1 MKATSD
7 EGRKHPSVLSF
18 STWFVPRWSLHPFVG
33 RCDITLH
40 FPGVRC
46 GLLQRKVDKI
56 ATMDRASESPQN
68 AGECDEAIARGGKRP
83 RVVAASASTANAA
96 ASASCDVGKVGPIVN
111 DVLHGVSSMTAL
123 AIVDEPSHKMRRME
137 SDDEEEVEKERP
149 FAPQL
154 ADYLAPDG
162 TVVYRPRP
170 EWFGA
175 VTDPIDE
182 EDGSHSQDN
191 GIYDENLTDEAP
203 GPVSAPDN
211 GLLPV
216 GSFQDFAASNMPVDA
231 AESGGGTESLRNEEN
246 DNESTGTAVPVD
258 EEGNISFTEA
268 SETLVHNGTEDDE
281 ESTGREAAE
290 SNSRVRPTTFG
301 RDFDFA
307 LHVAIREN
315 ATTAALELLAV
326 GAPVDMENAKGVT
339 PLILAA
345 QKGNLVL
352 VKALLQRG
360 ASASST
366 TVNGTTA
373 VLQAAHFGHLQII
386 RVLLQA
392 GGSRLIELANY
403 NHTTPLMRAAQEGH
417 TRVVRYLLSKGA
429 LVNRR
434 NRVHMTALMLAS
446 QRGHADICK
455 LLIEYR
461 ADLDAMTE
469 QDSTSLLL
477 ACKRSHLEVVRV
489 LVTAGCELWVRDQRG
504 RTAREAA
511 ERRQLKEM
519 AYILD
524 PLIQIHLMRLEARRK
539 RSWALVR
546 MGTLLQQERAR
557 IPFDHHVTN
566 TSIHQLLPSLDGQ
579 NLPAHLAQ
587 SSTQALIRAMALPG
601 PLIQAIAQFA
611 PIPNIWDKRIT
622 LLTKQCLVNA
632 DAAVM
637 SGLDLVDE
645 ILEDGGFL
653 EACDAAQVLPP
664 PNFASWVRI

>member
-1 MKATSD
+1 
-7 EGRKHPSVLSF
+7 
-18 STWFVPRWSLHPFVG
+18 
-33 RCDITLH
+33 
-40 FPGVRC
+40 
-46 GLLQRKVDKI
+46 
-56 ATMDRASESPQN
+56 MDHGSGIPQN
-68 AGECDEAIARGGKRP
+68 AGMSDEAIARGGKRP
-83 RVVAASASTANAA
+83 RAAAASALTANAA
-96 ASASCDVGKVGPIVN
+96 ASASCDVGNEGPIVN
-111 DVLHGVSSMTAL
+111 DVLHDVSSMTTL

-137 SDDEEEVEKERP
+137 SDEEEVEKERP

-154 ADYLAPDG
+154 ADYLAPNG

-170 EWFGA
+170 EWVGG

-182 EDGSHSQDN
+182 EDSSHSQDD
-191 GIYDENLTDEAP
+191 GIDDENLTDEAQ

-231 AESGGGTESLRNEEN
+231 AESGGGTENLQNEEA
-246 DNESTGTAVPVD
+246 DDESTGTAVPVD
-258 EEGNISFTEA
+258 EEANISFTEA
-268 SETLVHNGTEDDE
+268 SETLVHNGTADE
-281 ESTGREAAE
+281 ESTSREAEE
-290 SNSRVRPTTFG
+290 SNPRVRPTTFG

-546 MGTLLQQERAR
+546 MWTLLQQERAR

-566 TSIHQLLPSLDGQ
+566 ASIHQLLPSLDGQ
-579 NLPAHLAQ
+579 NLPSHLAQ

-611 PIPNIWDKRIT
+611 PIPSIWDKRIN
-622 LLTKQCLVNA
+622 LLTKQCLINA

-653 EACDAAQVLPP
+653 EACDTAQVLPP